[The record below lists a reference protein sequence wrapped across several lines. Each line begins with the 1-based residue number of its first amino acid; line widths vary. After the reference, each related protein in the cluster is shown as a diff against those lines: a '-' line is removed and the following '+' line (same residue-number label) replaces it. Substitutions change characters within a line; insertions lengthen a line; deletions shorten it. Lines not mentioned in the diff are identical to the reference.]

1 MVTNWVDRR
10 SSILQPAV
18 GSGIQAGRGPNGISL
33 SAELTSA
40 FVAAAPRTLEKHAVE
55 RRFPLS
61 RSRGQP
67 FAIPPILRGT
77 NGSPEIP
84 LREYS
89 ATAEAL
95 DTNLGLTITYLFNAF
110 WDNSLSESLFEK
122 NF

>member
-10 SSILQPAV
+10 SSILQPAA
-18 GSGIQAGRGPNGISL
+18 GSGIQAGRGPSGISL

-67 FAIPPILRGT
+67 FAIPPIRRGT
-77 NGSPEIP
+77 NSSPEIP

-89 ATAEAL
+89 ATAETL
-95 DTNLGLTITYLFNAF
+95 DTNPGLTITYLLNAF
-110 WDNSLSESLFEK
+110 WNNSLSKSF
-122 NF
+122 

>member
-10 SSILQPAV
+10 SSILQPAA
-18 GSGIQAGRGPNGISL
+18 GSGIQAGRGSNGISL

-61 RSRGQP
+61 PSQGQP
-67 FAIPPILRGT
+67 FAIPPIRQDT

-84 LREYS
+84 PQEHS
-89 ATAEAL
+89 ATAKAVDARL
-95 DTNLGLTITYLFNAF
+95 IPASDDYI
-110 WDNSLSESLFEK
+110 SI
-122 NF
+122 